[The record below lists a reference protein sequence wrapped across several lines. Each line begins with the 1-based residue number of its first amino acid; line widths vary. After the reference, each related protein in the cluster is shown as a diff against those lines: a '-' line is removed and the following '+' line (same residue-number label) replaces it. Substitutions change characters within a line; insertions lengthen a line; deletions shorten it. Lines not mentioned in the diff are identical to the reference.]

1 MPQNSWVRAYGNSE
15 KCQTCIGKPVRG
27 RANAVRLGITIAPIP
42 GRTASLARMA
52 EDLGFDSVRVP
63 DSQNLAPEVWGQLM
77 LAAQSTSGIELGS
90 GVTNSLTRDV
100 AVTASAALALQVES
114 HGRAVC
120 GIGRG
125 DSAVQRI
132 GKRED
137 RLESFE
143 GYLASL
149 QTYLQGG
156 SVDRDG
162 FASRLEWLPAMK
174 VAKVP
179 VEVAA
184 TGPRVIAA
192 AARVAD
198 RVAFAVGADPDR
210 LRWALD
216 TARQAAREAGR
227 DPATLRCG
235 AYVNCVV
242 HEDRE
247 VARDAIRGTA
257 ATFARFSAFAGSQLD
272 RLPPQLRK
280 TAEFLRQHYDMRHH
294 TMTTAAHARALENEF
309 IEWFAIAG
317 PPEVAVP
324 RLRAL
329 ADLGLDFVHA
339 VPGSGGVAREV
350 AISSIRLLAT
360 EVLPALRL

>member
-1 MPQNSWVRAYGNSE
+1 VD
-15 KCQTCIGKPVRG
+15 IGI
-27 RANAVRLGITIAPIP
+27 AIAPIP
-42 GRTASLARMA
+42 GRTAALARMA
-52 EDLGFDSVRVP
+52 EDLGFASVRVP

-77 LAAQSTSGIELGS
+77 LAAHATAKIELGS

-143 GYLASL
+143 RYLTAL
-149 QTYLQGG
+149 QAYLRGE

-162 FASRLEWLPAMK
+162 FASRLEWLPQVK

-179 VEVAA
+179 VEVTA
-184 TGPRVIAA
+184 TGPKVIATG
-192 AARVAD
+192 ARHAD
-198 RVAFAVGADPDR
+198 RIALAVGADPEH

-216 TARQAAREAGR
+216 TAQAAAQAAGR
-227 DPATLRCG
+227 EPNSLRYG
-235 AYVNCVV
+235 AYVNCVINP
-242 HEDRE
+242 DRA
-247 VARDAIRGTA
+247 VARAAMRGTA
-257 ATFARFSAFAGSQLD
+257 ATFARFSAFTGSNLS
-272 RLPPQLRK
+272 RLPPQLQQ
-280 TAEFLRQHYDMRHH
+280 AAAFLRTHYDMREH
-294 TMTTAAHARALENEF
+294 TMATAQHARGLEDDF
-309 IEWFAIAG
+309 IDWFGIAG
-317 PPEVAVP
+317 PPDMAVP
-324 RLRAL
+324 RLQAL
-329 ADLGLDFVHA
+329 AALGLDFVHA

-350 AISSIRLLAT
+350 ALTSIQLLAT
-360 EVLPALRL
+360 EVLPALRTP